1 MFAKQLITDEI
12 IPLKTSDSGAQAL
25 AFMDDYKLAH
35 LPIVNNVEYLGM
47 ISEEDIFVLNSFE
60 EPLGNHQLSLSNTF
74 VYEYQHVFEVLK
86 LIAEHK
92 LTVVPVIDDKNNYQG
107 CISAQNL
114 IEKLANVYS
123 VDQPG
128 GLIILEIHE
137 KNYSLSEIA
146 QIVESNHARIMSMNI
161 TSDPDST
168 VMEVAIKINQLEIQP
183 IIQTFNRYNYAI
195 KLSVSEAEDYDD
207 LRENYDSLMNYLNI

>member
-146 QIVESNHARIMSMNI
+146 QIVESNHARILSMNI
-161 TSDPDST
+161 TSDPDT
-168 VMEVAIKINQLEIQP
+168 TLMEVAIKINQLEIQP